1 MTETFLV
8 IIIVIAIVGVAVTLW
23 GMYFEDKRKWGD
35 NE

>member
-1 MTETFLV
+1 MIETFLL

-23 GMYFEDKRKWGD
+23 DMYKEDKRKWGE